1 VIIALASV
9 DSKVLWFARMPI
21 RIFKHYIH
29 LPILL
34 LAVFEFGGFLLSLY
48 TASYLRLEESLAS
61 YETTFGPISFRA
73 IIYTLI
79 MSAAMASMGLYQT
92 RQRAG
97 FTGMLARI
105 LVSFAIGSII
115 LALVFYI
122 FPGLHLG
129 RGVLALSLL
138 IALVWVG
145 VVRLLFSRVVDQD
158 IFKRRILVYGTGQ
171 RALSLTRLRRRADQR
186 GFRIVGYV
194 KAPNGSIDIEP
205 SKIVDLGDYS
215 LIEFART
222 NEVDEIVIAMDD
234 WRRRFPLEELM
245 MCRLSGIEVI
255 DLIAFLERET
265 RRVNVNVM
273 NPSYIIFSESFGRTP
288 LRMAT
293 SLTIDVFVSII
304 LFILAS
310 PIMLLTAIAI
320 LLEDGRPV
328 LYKQARVGLAGK
340 HFMLLK
346 FRSMEVDAEGAGSEQ
361 YAQKGDKRKTRVG
374 TFIRDHRIDE
384 LPQILNV
391 LLGDMSLVGPRPE
404 RPKLVEQYVQS
415 IPFYR
420 ERHCVKPG
428 ITGWAQLCY
437 PYGDS
442 EKDALEKLQY
452 DLFYVKNHNLIFDLM
467 ILLQT
472 VEVVLLRMGSR

>member
-1 VIIALASV
+1 
-9 DSKVLWFARMPI
+9 MPI

-34 LAVFEFGGFLLSLY
+34 LAVFELGGFLLSLY
-48 TASYLRLEESLAS
+48 AASYVRLGDGLAS
-61 YETTFGPISFRA
+61 YETSFGPIPFRA

-79 MSAAMASMGLYQT
+79 MSAAMVSMGLYQT

-105 LVSFAIGSII
+105 LVSFAVGSIM
-115 LALVFYI
+115 LALVFYM
-122 FPGLHLG
+122 FPDLHLG

-145 VVRLLFSRVVDQD
+145 VVRLIFSRIVDQN

-171 RALSLTRLRRRADQR
+171 RALNLTRLRRRADQR

-194 KAPNGSIDIEP
+194 KAPNDTIEIEP
-205 SKIVDLGDYS
+205 GKIVDLGDYS
-215 LIEFART
+215 LLEFART
-222 NEVDEIVIAMDD
+222 NEVEEIVIAMDD
-234 WRRRFPLEELM
+234 WRRRFPLEELL

-273 NPSYIIFSESFGRTP
+273 NPSYIIFSEGFRRTP

-293 SLTIDVFVSII
+293 SRIIDVLASII
-304 LFILAS
+304 LLILTS

-320 LLEDGRPV
+320 WLEDGRPV
-328 LYKQARVGLAGK
+328 FYKQMRVGLADK

-346 FRSMEVDAEGAGSEQ
+346 FRSMEVDAERAGAVQ
-361 YAQKGDKRKTRVG
+361 WAQRNDRRTTRVG
-374 TFIRDHRIDE
+374 KFIRYYRIDE

-391 LLGDMSLVGPRPE
+391 LRGHMSLVGPRPE
-404 RPKLVEQYVQS
+404 RPEFVEQLVQS

-437 PYGDS
+437 PYGAS